1 MFSEVAYKNADA
13 CRFCWMCRHLC
24 PISLKTGKEINS
36 ARARGLLVSLV
47 KRGEKY
53 DETMAAN
60 MWECVL
66 CGACT
71 DDCATGY
78 EPRIYIRE
86 GRSLAIAEGL
96 APKNVMEVVEKYL
109 EHGNM
114 YGKENLQ
121 ENLAADVAA
130 LPEPAEVLLYVGEV
144 ASVEAPEIA
153 RAAMNLLRK
162 AGVSFTVLKGEPASG
177 ACMGDMIGFVDEV
190 KQQGVALSRAIAASG
205 AKVVVALDGMDARIL
220 KHVYKEWN
228 CAPKADVLTATT
240 YFAQLVAEGKL
251 NLNKLEGTV
260 SIHDAGA
267 LARDLDETAPV
278 RELVAA
284 LGLTN
289 VELLRCKN
297 LSKSCG
303 GPLLK
308 QYSPYL
314 SGLTVQ
320 GRWEDLLRS
329 DVRTLV
335 TESPASYAT
344 LGSKIPEGCVLED
357 VILLLDKASN

>member
-47 KRGEKY
+47 KRGQEY
-53 DETMAAN
+53 DKTMAAN
-60 MWECVL
+60 MWECCL

-71 DDCATGY
+71 NDCATGY
-78 EPRIYIRE
+78 EPRTYIRE
-86 GRSLAIAEGL
+86 GRSIAIAEGL
-96 APKNVMEVVEKYL
+96 APKNVMEVVEKFL
-109 EHGNM
+109 EFGNM
-114 YGKENLQ
+114 YGKADLQ
-121 ENLAADVAA
+121 AGLDLSGATEG
-130 LPEPAEVLLYVGEV
+130 AEVLLYIGEV

-153 RAAMNLLRK
+153 AAAMSLLKK
-162 AGVSFTVLKGEPASG
+162 AGVAYNVLKNEPTSG
-177 ACMGDMIGFVDEV
+177 AYMGDMIGFVDEV
-190 KQQGVALSRAIAASG
+190 KQQGVALSRAIDASG
-205 AKVVVALDGMDARIL
+205 AKVVVALDGMDARIM
-220 KHVYKEWN
+220 KHEYKEWN
-228 CAPKADVLTATT
+228 CAPKADVLTATA